1 MLILIC
7 LVCARPSSMPSDV
20 PQCYAGKQIA
30 KSELCANLLCSFLLP
45 PLNRSLST
53 ALLQRHS

>member
-1 MLILIC
+1 
-7 LVCARPSSMPSDV
+7 MPSDV
-20 PQCYAGKQIA
+20 LQCYAGKQIA